1 MNRQELAS
9 KLKPVRYEKYDDIKE
24 RFDELKNLI
33 NGLDLTLFK
42 DDFKA
47 ELEEKKKLINNGYIR
62 EYVSPVNTD
71 EFNTLYSDISKIYSE
86 LEEYG
91 NFIIQKKG

>member
-1 MNRQELAS
+1 MNKQELIS
-9 KLKPVRYEKYDDIKE
+9 KIKPVRYEKYDDLKE
-24 RFDELKNLI
+24 RFEELKKLI
-33 NGLDLTLFK
+33 NGLDLSLFK

-47 ELEEKKKLINNGYIR
+47 ELEEKKKLINNGYIK
-62 EYVSPVNTD
+62 EYVSPVNAD
-71 EFNTLYSDISKIYSE
+71 EFNALYSDISKIYSE